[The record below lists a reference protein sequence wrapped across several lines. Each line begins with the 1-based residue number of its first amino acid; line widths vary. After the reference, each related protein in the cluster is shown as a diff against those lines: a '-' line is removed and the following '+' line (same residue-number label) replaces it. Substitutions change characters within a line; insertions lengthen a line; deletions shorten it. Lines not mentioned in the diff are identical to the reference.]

1 MDFNVYSFDYNNR
14 IRNLDV
20 EAKGVVKSTKF
31 FPIINIDKIKNASI
45 LKETLELKLKN
56 KTLKKIN

>member
-31 FPIINIDKIKNASI
+31 FPIFNIDKLKNASI